1 MTLIKKNRA
10 QRWYF
15 NFQILKLAFVNYV
28 KEGAFFHGAALAY
41 YTLFALVPI
50 LYLSI
55 STFGKIV
62 GHDKMI
68 SLIQQLF
75 KEKIGLS
82 DSDKIMDFL
91 NVIDIKNGS
100 WLMEVFSVFVLLY
113 ACSAFLVSLKRSLNE
128 FLVAKQHGNQNIILN
143 IIGFRFLS
151 VFLFAIFALVIILFY
166 FFQIFAVSLLE
177 QWMMSHNGVVDFSM
191 YLLNHLLSITSNVII
206 FWVIFKYVNDA
217 KLSSKLALKGAILT
231 AILLYAS
238 QLGIKYYLQNYF
250 FLGKSGVAGSLFILL
265 AWVNYSAQIIFF
277 GAKYTHVLQQK
288 TEGGIV
294 KNM

>member
-1 MTLIKKNRA
+1 MTLIKKTWVNRL
-10 QRWYF
+10 YL
-15 NFQILKLAFVNYV
+15 NFQIIKLAFVNYI

-62 GHDKMI
+62 GQDKMI

-82 DSDKIMDFL
+82 DSEKIMDYL
-91 NVIDIKNGS
+91 NVIDLKNGS
-100 WLMEVFSVFVLLY
+100 WLIELFSVFVLLY

-128 FLVAKQHGNQNIILN
+128 FLAAKQVGNQNIIRNL
-143 IIGFRFLS
+143 IGFRFLS
-151 VFLFAIFALVIILFY
+151 VFLLAIFALVIILFY

-177 QWMMSHNGVVDFSM
+177 QWMMSYDGVIDISM
-191 YLLNHLLSITSNVII
+191 YLLNHLLSITSNIII

-217 KLSSKLALKGAILT
+217 KLSSKLALKGAVLT

-238 QLGIKYYLQNYF
+238 QLVIKYYLQNYF
-250 FLGKSGVAGSLFILL
+250 FLGKSGIAGSLFILL

-277 GAKYTHVLQQK
+277 GAKYTHVLQRSTQRK
-288 TEGGIV
+288 
-294 KNM
+294 M